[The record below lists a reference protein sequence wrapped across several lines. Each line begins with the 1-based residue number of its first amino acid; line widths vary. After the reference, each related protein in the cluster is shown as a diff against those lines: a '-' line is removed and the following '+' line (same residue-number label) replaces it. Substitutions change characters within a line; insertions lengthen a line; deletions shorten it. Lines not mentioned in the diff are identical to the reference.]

1 MYRPTSPQSS
11 FFDVDNYCSAEL
23 PSSDWS
29 YVYNKRILSLIDEE
43 KFRHFYSESE
53 GRYNCSIKTM
63 ISLLIFMGNEND
75 SKQQID
81 IQKRL
86 IENEFK
92 PEKQYEDAGFVN
104 GFAYMV

>member
-1 MYRPTSPQSS
+1 
-11 FFDVDNYCSAEL
+11 
-23 PSSDWS
+23 
-29 YVYNKRILSLIDEE
+29 
-43 KFRHFYSESE
+43 
-53 GRYNCSIKTM
+53 M